1 MKTNDD
7 KCHLVLSSSEE
18 GEEFLQIENSTIKC
32 SIVKKLLG
40 THIDY
45 KLKFDTLV
53 ENIFEESHRKLNALS
68 RITNCKELTKRGIL
82 INTIFKVFNYW
93 AIISMLHS
101 HCSNMTINRFSGRC
115 LGIICNDKISKSFGL

>member
-1 MKTNDD
+1 MPPSFEFFRGGEGDD
-7 KCHLVLSSSEE
+7 I
-18 GEEFLQIENSTIKC
+18 QIENSTKKC
-32 SIVKKLLG
+32 SKVKKLLG

-115 LGIICNDKISKSFGL
+115 LGIIYNNKISKSFGF